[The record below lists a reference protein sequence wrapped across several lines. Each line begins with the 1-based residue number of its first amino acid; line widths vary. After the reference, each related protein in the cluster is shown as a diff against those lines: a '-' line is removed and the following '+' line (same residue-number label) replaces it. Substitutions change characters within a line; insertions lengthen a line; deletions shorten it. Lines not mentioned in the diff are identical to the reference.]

1 MTAAVNNRSFYRT
14 FFSMWSILVLQN
26 VITLSV
32 NLADNIMLGGYSEA
46 ALAGAAAVNQIQ
58 FVYQMLLVAI
68 GEAAVIMGTQYYG
81 RGQTEP
87 IRRLVVLAMHF
98 GVILS
103 VILFVLAS
111 CMPRQLLLIF
121 TTDETI
127 IAQGM
132 IYMRVIRFTYIFFAI
147 TQILIASLRIT
158 GMVQISLYLSVAALF
173 INCFFNYSLIY
184 GHFGM
189 PSLGAAGAAIATLI
203 SRVAEML
210 ILFGFIAA
218 KERILRMK
226 IKEFFRFG
234 GDMVTDY
241 LKVMLPMMAVNSLW
255 GLNGAAQN
263 AILGHMSARA
273 IAANSVAST
282 MFLVVKSAA
291 QGASSTATFFIGQA
305 IGAGDEARLK
315 WYVKKMQ
322 ILFLGIAV
330 VSGLVL
336 FVIRVPILSL
346 YNLEPETRA
355 MANTF
360 LLILSVVTVGMGYQM
375 PVNVGIIRGGGGIR
389 FSTIMDL
396 ISIWGIVIPLS
407 WVLAFVVHA
416 SPAAVVWALNSD
428 QLFKAVPGFLM
439 VNYGHWAKKLTKE

>member
-1 MTAAVNNRSFYRT
+1 MTTAAGKTTFYKT
-14 FFSMWSILVLQN
+14 FFSMWIILVLQN

-32 NLADNIMLGGYSEA
+32 NLADNIMLGGYSES
-46 ALAGAAAVNQIQ
+46 ALAGVAAVNQIQ
-58 FVYQMLLVAI
+58 FVYQMLLLAI

-81 RGQTEP
+81 KGQTGP

-98 GVILS
+98 GIILAL
-103 VILFVLAS
+103 ILFVLATFI
-111 CMPRQLLLIF
+111 PRPLLLIF

-132 IYMRVIRFTYIFFAI
+132 TYLRIIRFTYIFFAI

-158 GMVQISLYLSVAALF
+158 GMVQISLYLSITALF
-173 INCFFNYSLIY
+173 INCFFNYGLIY

-203 SRVAEML
+203 SRVAEMF
-210 ILFGFIAA
+210 ILFGFIAMRE
-218 KERILRMK
+218 KVLRIRAA
-226 IKEFFRFG
+226 EFLNFG
-234 GDMVTDY
+234 WDLVTDY

-255 GLNGAAQN
+255 GLNSAAQN

-291 QGASSTATFFIGQA
+291 QGAASTATFFVGRA
-305 IGAGDEARLK
+305 IGAGDESRLK
-315 WYVKKMQ
+315 WYVRQ
-322 ILFLGIAV
+322 LQLLFLGIAV
-330 VSGLVL
+330 LSGLVL

-346 YNLEPETRA
+346 YNLEPETRE

-360 LLILSVVTVGMGYQM
+360 LLILCVVVVGMGYQM

-396 ISIWGIVIPLS
+396 ISIWMIVIPLS
-407 WVLAFVVHA
+407 AVMAFVVHA
-416 SPAAVVWALNSD
+416 SPAAVVWCLNSD
-428 QLFKAVPGFLM
+428 QLFKIIPGFIM
-439 VNYGHWAKKLTKE
+439 VNFGHWARKLTK

>member
-1 MTAAVNNRSFYRT
+1 
-14 FFSMWSILVLQN
+14 MWGILVLQN

-32 NLADNIMLGGYSEA
+32 NLADNMMLGGYSEA
-46 ALAGAAAVNQIQ
+46 ALAGVAAVNQIQ

-81 RGQTEP
+81 TGQIPP

-103 VILFVLAS
+103 VILFILATV
-111 CMPRQLLLIF
+111 MPRPLMLIF
-121 TTDETI
+121 TTDEAI
-127 IAQGM
+127 IAQGLVYLR
-132 IYMRVIRFTYIFFAI
+132 IIRFTYLFFAI

-189 PSLGAAGAAIATLI
+189 PSLGTSGAAIATLI
-203 SRVAEML
+203 SRAAEML
-210 ILFGFIAA
+210 ILFGFIAL
-218 KERILRMK
+218 KEKTVRLRLPD
-226 IKEFFRFG
+226 FFRFSG
-234 GDMVTDY
+234 EMMADY

-255 GLNGAAQN
+255 GLNSAAQN

-282 MFLVVKSAA
+282 MFLVVKSGA

-305 IGAGDEARLK
+305 IGAGDELRLK
-315 WYVKKMQ
+315 WYVKKLQ
-322 ILFLGIAV
+322 VLFLGIAV

-336 FVIRVPILSL
+336 FVIRVPILSF
-346 YNLEPETRA
+346 YNLEPETRE

-360 LLILSVVTVGMGYQM
+360 LLILSVVAVGMGYQM

-396 ISIWGIVIPLS
+396 ISIWMIVIPLS
-407 WVLAFVVHA
+407 AVLAFVVHA
-416 SPAAVVWALNSD
+416 SPAVVVWALNSD

-439 VNYGHWAKKLTKE
+439 VNYGHWAKKLTK

>member
-1 MTAAVNNRSFYRT
+1 MTTAVNKSQFYKT
-14 FFSMWSILVLQN
+14 FFSMWAILVLQN

-46 ALAGAAAVNQIQ
+46 ALAGVAAVNQVQ

-68 GEAAVIMGTQYYG
+68 GEAAVIMGTQYFG
-81 RGQTEP
+81 KGQTAP

-98 GVILS
+98 GVILA
-103 VILFVLAS
+103 VILFVLATVI
-111 CMPRQLLLIF
+111 PRPLLLIF

-132 IYMRVIRFTYIFFAI
+132 EYMRIIRFTYIFFAV
-147 TQILIASLRIT
+147 TQILVASLRIT
-158 GMVQISLYLSVAALF
+158 GMVQISLYLSIAALF
-173 INCFFNYSLIY
+173 INCFFNYGLIY
-184 GHFGM
+184 GRFGM

-218 KERILRMK
+218 KERKLNLRPV
-226 IKEFFRFG
+226 EFFAFS
-234 GDMVTDY
+234 GDMVGDY
-241 LKVMLPMMAVNSLW
+241 IKVMLPMMAVNSLW
-255 GLNGAAQN
+255 GLNSAAQN
-263 AILGHMSARA
+263 AILGHMTARA

-282 MFLVVKSAA
+282 LFLVVKSAA

-305 IGAGDEARLK
+305 IGAGDEKLLK
-315 WYVKKMQ
+315 WYVRKMQ
-322 ILFLGIAV
+322 LLFLGIAAA
-330 VSGLVL
+330 SGLVL
-336 FVIRVPILSL
+336 FLIRVPILSF

-407 WVLAFVVHA
+407 AVLAFVVHA
-416 SPAAVVWALNSD
+416 SPTAVVWALNSD

-439 VNYGHWAKKLTKE
+439 VNYGHWAKKLTKD

>member
-1 MTAAVNNRSFYRT
+1 MTTAINKSQFYKT
-14 FFSMWSILVLQN
+14 FFSMWIVLVLQN

-46 ALAGAAAVNQIQ
+46 ALAGVAAVNQIQ
-58 FVYQMLLVAI
+58 FVYQMLLTAI
-68 GEAAVIMGTQYYG
+68 GEAAVIMGTQYFG
-81 RGQTEP
+81 KGQKEP

-98 GVILS
+98 GVALS
-103 VILFVLAS
+103 LLLFVLAS
-111 CMPRQLLLIF
+111 FIPRPLLLIF
-121 TTDETI
+121 TTDEAI

-132 IYMRVIRFTYIFFAI
+132 EYLHIIRFTYLFFAI

-173 INCFFNYSLIY
+173 INVFFNYGLIY
-184 GHFGM
+184 GRFGM
-189 PSLGAAGAAIATLI
+189 PALGAAGAAIATLI
-203 SRVAEML
+203 SRIAEML
-210 ILFGFIAA
+210 ILFGFMAA
-218 KERILRMK
+218 REKELRLRPAQ
-226 IKEFFRFG
+226 FLAFS
-234 GDMVTDY
+234 GDMVPDY
-241 LKVMLPMMAVNSLW
+241 VRVMLPMMAVNSLW
-255 GLNGAAQN
+255 GLNSAAQN
-263 AILGHMSARA
+263 AILGHMTARA

-282 MFLVVKSAA
+282 MFLMVKSGA
-291 QGASSTATFFIGQA
+291 QGASSTATFFVGQA
-305 IGAGDEARLK
+305 IGAGDEPRLK
-315 WYVKKMQ
+315 WYVRKMQ
-322 ILFLGIAV
+322 LLFLGIAV

-336 FVIRVPILSL
+336 FVIRTPILSF

-360 LLILSVVTVGMGYQM
+360 LLILSVVAVGMGYQM

-396 ISIWGIVIPLS
+396 IIIWGIVIPLS